1 MCGRLTEKLN
11 NTNRRIGMKHRV
23 HRLLILVTTL
33 NTFALVEKG
42 KTDDFSIII
51 ESKWQDLEKE
61 PAKAKEFGGKLI
73 LVGSITL
80 KKRSKEHV
88 SLSKI
93 YLRWNGCQIENLI
106 GSLYKKELDKDFH
119 PIEEYLV
126 CDGVWNKNKQR
137 LLFEFDEKQTLGPT
151 NIFYLVLTV
160 PEELEKTLKNG
171 SFEIEHSCLPEL
183 LQQCTVNQELA
194 LSIDVPVASPSH

>member
-1 MCGRLTEKLN
+1 
-11 NTNRRIGMKHRV
+11 MKHRV
-23 HRLLILVTTL
+23 HGLLILVTTL
-33 NTFALVEKG
+33 NAFALVEKG
-42 KTDDFSIII
+42 KSNDFSIII

-93 YLRWNGCQIENLI
+93 YLRWNGCLIENLI

-151 NIFYLVLTV
+151 NIFYVVLTV

-194 LSIDVPVASPSH
+194 LSIDVPAAPFQSTLKNPTTNKN

>member
-1 MCGRLTEKLN
+1 MKRIVYGLLLFIS
-11 NTNRRIGMKHRV
+11 TNIIG
-23 HRLLILVTTL
+23 
-33 NTFALVEKG
+33 LVEKG
-42 KTDDFSIII
+42 KSDDFSIII
-51 ESKWQDLEKE
+51 ESKWQDLERE

-73 LVGSITL
+73 LVGSITV

-88 SLSKI
+88 ALSKI
-93 YLRWNGCQIENLI
+93 YLRWKGCPIETLT
-106 GSLYKKELDKDFH
+106 GSLYKKETDKDFH

-126 CDGVWNKNKQR
+126 CDGTWNKSKQR

-151 NIFYLVLTV
+151 NIFYVVLTV

-183 LQQCTVNQELA
+183 LQECTKNQELA
-194 LSIDVPVASPSH
+194 LSIDIH

>member
-1 MCGRLTEKLN
+1 
-11 NTNRRIGMKHRV
+11 MKHRV
-23 HRLLILVTTL
+23 HGLLILVTTL
-33 NTFALVEKG
+33 NAFALVEKG
-42 KTDDFSIII
+42 KSDDFSIII

-80 KKRSKEHV
+80 KKRSKEYV

-93 YLRWNGCQIENLI
+93 YLRWNGCPIDNLV

-183 LQQCTVNQELA
+183 LQQCTINQELA
-194 LSIDVPVASPSH
+194 LSIDIR

>member
-1 MCGRLTEKLN
+1 
-11 NTNRRIGMKHRV
+11 MKHIAYGIIV
-23 HRLLILVTTL
+23 LGITL
-33 NTFALVEKG
+33 STFALVEKG

-51 ESKWQDLEKE
+51 DSKWQDLERE

-88 SLSKI
+88 ALSKI
-93 YLRWNGCQIENLI
+93 YLRWEGAPIENLV

-137 LLFEFDEKQTLGPT
+137 LLLEFDEKQTLGPT
-151 NIFYLVLTV
+151 NIFYVVLTV
-160 PEELEKTLKNG
+160 PEELEKILKTG
-171 SFEIEHSCLPEL
+171 RFEIEHSCLPEL
-183 LQQCTVNQELA
+183 LQKCTINQELA
-194 LSIDVPVASPSH
+194 LSIDVP